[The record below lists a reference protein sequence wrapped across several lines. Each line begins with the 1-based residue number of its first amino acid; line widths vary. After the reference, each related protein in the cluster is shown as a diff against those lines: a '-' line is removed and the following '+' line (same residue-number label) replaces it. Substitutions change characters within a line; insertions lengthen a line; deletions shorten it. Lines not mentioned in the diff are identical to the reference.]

1 MSKSGI
7 NNDNLSIENNSNLN
21 TKKNKKIGSKK
32 KKTLVSI
39 KDKKNII
46 NNNINST
53 KDLKTQQINK
63 QKEKEIGK
71 LFKEMNEDYNND
83 IEMLKR
89 QEEQIKLM
97 LNLKDLNDS
106 DN

>member
-1 MSKSGI
+1 MSIK
-7 NNDNLSIENNSNLN
+7 N
-21 TKKNKKIGSKK
+21 TKNMINK
-32 KKTLVSI
+32 
-39 KDKKNII
+39 
-46 NNNINST
+46 NINST
-53 KDLKTQQINK
+53 KDIRAQQINK

-97 LNLKDLNDS
+97 LSLIDLNDN